1 LAVFDIQV
9 VKPLAIDHGNPDL
22 FRLGCVNQ
30 HLFHDNIQLATQPGG
45 AEAVFASCTCDLAT
59 CGEISYRGALERS
72 GVLVTLPATRLWR
85 PDSQSAPRHLV
96 SRVSLCLPRGARTA
110 IGAGGLGAVD
120 SQFAYRH
127 GHSKKGWACRTDK
140 KCGRGLGAVPAA
152 IAVLRAS
159 PPEHISSDALK
170 VAP

>member
-1 LAVFDIQV
+1 
-9 VKPLAIDHGNPDL
+9 LAIDHGNPDL

-30 HLFHDNIQLATQPGG
+30 HLFHDNIQLATQLGG

-59 CGEISYRGALERS
+59 SGEISYRGALGRS

-120 SQFAYRH
+120 SQFSCRYGR
-127 GHSKKGWACRTDK
+127 SRKGWACRTDK
-140 KCGRGLGAVPAA
+140 KVRERLGGGPAA

-159 PPEHISSDALK
+159 PPEAHLLRRRT